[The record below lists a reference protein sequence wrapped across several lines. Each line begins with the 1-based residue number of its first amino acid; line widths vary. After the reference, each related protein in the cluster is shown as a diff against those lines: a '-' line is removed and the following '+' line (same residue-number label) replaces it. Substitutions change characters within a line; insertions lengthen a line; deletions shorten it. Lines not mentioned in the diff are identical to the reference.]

1 MYSAPTR
8 APGERVG
15 KRVLTPFCFPDSILQ
30 TAAAAAVLHF
40 GGYSMSH
47 VMNTYARQPVA
58 FARGQGVWLWDE
70 AGKKYLDA
78 LAGIAVNTLGH
89 NHPRLVRALSEQIA
103 RVIHTSN
110 LFRIPVQEAAAD
122 RVAAIT
128 GLDEVFFCNSGLE
141 ANECALKVARKYGHD
156 RGVAEPAIIVM
167 EKAFHGRSLA
177 TLSATGSRKVQAGF
191 EPLVQGF
198 VRVPLNDLEA
208 VRQVAAHNRNVVAVF
223 IEPIQGEG
231 GINVARLEYLRGL
244 KEICDRHEWLFM
256 SDEVQCG
263 LGRTGKWFVYQH
275 AGFLPD
281 VVPLAKGLGSGVP
294 VGACVTGGRA
304 KGVFKPGNHGST
316 FGGNP
321 LAMTAVVTT
330 IDTMRDENLLASAL
344 KVGDAI
350 REGLAAG
357 LAGAAGVTEVRGRGL
372 MLGVELNRPCG
383 EIVARALDAG
393 LVLNVTADNVVRL
406 LPALIMSESE
416 GREVVERLVPLI
428 REFLAQPA
436 KAA

>member
-1 MYSAPTR
+1 
-8 APGERVG
+8 
-15 KRVLTPFCFPDSILQ
+15 
-30 TAAAAAVLHF
+30 
-40 GGYSMSH
+40 MSH

-58 FARGQGVWLWDE
+58 FVRGQGVWLWDAAE
-70 AGKKYLDA
+70 KKYLDA

-89 NHPRLVRALSEQIA
+89 NHPRLVRALTEQIGKI
-103 RVIHTSN
+103 IHSSN
-110 LFRIPVQEAAAD
+110 LFQVPLQEQAAD
-122 RVAAIT
+122 RIAQIT

-141 ANECALKVARKYGHD
+141 ANEAAIKVARKYGHD
-156 RGVAEPAIIVM
+156 RGIAEPAIIVM

-177 TLSATGSRKVQAGF
+177 TLSATASRKVQAGF

-198 VRVPLNDLEA
+198 VRVPLNDLES
-208 VRQVAAHNRNVVAVF
+208 VRQVAAHNKNVVAVF
-223 IEPIQGEG
+223 VEPIQGEG
-231 GINVARLEYLRGL
+231 GINVSRLEYLRGL
-244 KEICDRHEWLFM
+244 REICDRNEWLFM

-304 KGVFKPGNHGST
+304 KGVFKLGNHGST

-330 IDTMRDENLLASAL
+330 IDTMREEGLIANATR
-344 KVGDAI
+344 VGDAI
-350 REGLAAG
+350 RDGLTAG
-357 LAGAAGVTEVRGRGL
+357 LAGLAGVTEVRGRGL

-383 EIVARALDAG
+383 ELVARALDAG
-393 LVLNVTADNVVRL
+393 LVINVTADNVVRM
-406 LPALIMSESE
+406 LPALVMSETE
-416 GREVVERLVPLI
+416 GREVVERLVPLV